1 MYKRSILFLSTF
13 LLSNI
18 SLYAFDS
25 IETEAHHTVKS
36 SIKSNGIVVHSQP
49 QVKTDDFLEMFT
61 EGDFYARLRNNNFL
75 FTTYGGATENTQT
88 AIAAIGA
95 SLVYKSANYYGFD
108 MTAGGYLAQSFFDK
122 DNLLSLGVKGK
133 DTFSRYNYVNDGDT
147 YMAVIGQ
154 LNLGY
159 SFAES
164 KIVLGR
170 QLLET
175 FYTRSNDTKMIPN
188 AFDGVSIQSKDI
200 PGTAFTLA
208 YLDKQKLRDHTSS
221 HSVLMYG
228 DANSSSSTLAK
239 ASGND
244 DSVMHRGLTYSALKA
259 AGKPTDSPLIV
270 LDAQNKSLE
279 NLKINFASYIVSELI
294 SQVVGELN
302 YKVNF
307 DGFSVTPG
315 FRYLQQFDNGAGKVG
330 GAALIAKNSAIGYKN
345 PNSLD
350 GKMIAARV
358 VTKFSDYKINLAYTG
373 ILDEGDL
380 VTPWRGFP
388 TSGYT
393 RSMGIYNWRANT
405 NSYRIELVKAATDTG
420 VYTTPFI
427 QTSILYMQTDEDKL
441 ILDDSMFYYFGL
453 VQNIPAFPEFQYRFR
468 LGYRD
473 FIQASYQVPD
483 YLDSRLEFNYLF

>member
-25 IETEAHHTVKS
+25 IETEVHHIVKS
-36 SIKSNGIVVHSQP
+36 SIKSNGIVVHSQE
-49 QVKTDDFLEMFT
+49 QVKTDKFLEIFT
-61 EGDFYARLRNNNFL
+61 EGNFYGRLRNNNFL
-75 FTTYGGATENTQT
+75 FTTYSGLPQNTQT
-88 AIAAIGA
+88 AISAIGI

-108 MTAGGYLAQSFFDK
+108 MTAGGYLTQSFFDE
-122 DNLLSLGVKGK
+122 DNLLSLAVKGK
-133 DTFSRYNYVNDGDT
+133 DTFSRYNYVNDNDT

-159 SFAES
+159 SFAQS
-164 KIVLGR
+164 KVVLGR

-188 AFDGVSIQSKDI
+188 AFDGISIQSKDI
-200 PGTAFTLA
+200 PDTAFTLA
-208 YLDKQKLRDHTSS
+208 YLQKQKLRDHTSS
-221 HSVLMYG
+221 HSILLYG
-228 DANSSSSTLAK
+228 DENATSSRLPTSSQ
-239 ASGND
+239 ND
-244 DSVMHRGLTYSALKA
+244 DSVMHRGLTYTALKA

-279 NLKINFASYIVSELI
+279 NLKINFASYIVPELL
-294 SQVVGELN
+294 SQVMGELN
-302 YKVNF
+302 YKINF
-307 DGFSVTPG
+307 DGFSITPT

-330 GAALIAKNSAIGYKN
+330 GASLRAARGTAGYTN
-345 PNSLD
+345 PDSLD

-405 NSYRIELVKAATDTG
+405 DSYRIELVKGATDTG